1 MLLENILNN
10 MPNTID
16 QRVARLEEQ
25 NKGQDK
31 LIEIICSDIKD
42 IKKTLLARPSW
53 AVTIILTG
61 LCTLCCGLIV
71 YIVT

>member
-1 MLLENILNN
+1 MVNLECSMENK
-10 MPNTID
+10 ID

-71 YIVT
+71 YIIT

>member
-1 MLLENILNN
+1 MVNLECSMENK
-10 MPNTID
+10 ID

>member
-1 MLLENILNN
+1 MVNLEYSMENK
-10 MPNTID
+10 ID

>member
-1 MLLENILNN
+1 MVNLEYSMENK
-10 MPNTID
+10 ID

-31 LIEIICSDIKD
+31 LIDNICSDIRE

-53 AVTIILTG
+53 SVTIILSM

-71 YIVT
+71 YIIT

>member
-1 MLLENILNN
+1 MENK
-10 MPNTID
+10 ID

-31 LIEIICSDIKD
+31 LIDNICCDIRE

>member
-1 MLLENILNN
+1 MVNLEYSMENK
-10 MPNTID
+10 ID

-71 YIVT
+71 YIIT